1 MQVMEILA
9 QKGTDVATIRPD
21 EPIGAAVD
29 RLGEMRIG
37 ALVVTT
43 DGSHIEGIV
52 SERDIVRAL
61 ASGQTDLM
69 NQPTSA
75 IMTAEVITCDL
86 DDRVEE
92 LMQLMTARRIRH
104 LPVAP
109 GGSLG
114 GIISIGDVV
123 KSRLAELEQEAKA
136 LEDYIRHGR

>member
-1 MQVMEILA
+1 MEILA
-9 QKGTDVATIRPD
+9 QKGTEVATIGPD

-37 ALVVTT
+37 ALVVTA
-43 DGSHIEGIV
+43 DGAHIDGIL

-61 ASGQTDLM
+61 ASGRPDLM
-69 NQPTSA
+69 NQPTRS

-86 DDRVEE
+86 HDRVEE

-109 GGSLG
+109 GGTLG
-114 GIISIGDVV
+114 GIVSIGDVV
-123 KSRLAELEQEAKA
+123 KSRLAELEQEAQA
-136 LEDYIRHGR
+136 LENYIRHGR